1 MKLAELAPQVGKNE
15 NGRVGSPGSCSPRLT
30 KKFERVASPGWQ
42 KKFAELPPQEG
53 KNEVGRVGF
62 PGRQK

>member
-1 MKLAELAPQVGKNE
+1 MKLAELAPQIGNNE
-15 NGRVGSPGSCSPRLT
+15 VGRVGSQGRL
-30 KKFERVASPGWQ
+30 KMKM
-42 KKFAELPPQEG
+42 AELFPQVG